1 MNSLPA
7 SGHHLAALEAAIA
20 NRQKTSSVSLE
31 TVLVKGD
38 TLSRV
43 QAAFTNAARLLDL
56 KRASLAGQKPAA
68 RPVPLTAGSSLN
80 ASVVHLPRL
89 VARKHLVKNNLAA
102 TTLKNT
108 VQTGPTPT
116 PSLPART
123 TLPTSDRTRPLTTKT
138 TPPTTQKENVAE
150 PSLTPKN
157 TAQSGSTTTRTTT
170 PATSTLQAVVEVA
183 AVTRTPTTPAPDPNS
198 QQCPPPHPSAEPS

>member
-7 SGHHLAALEAAIA
+7 SGRHHAALKAAIA
-20 NRQKTSSVSLE
+20 HRQKTSSVSLE
-31 TVLVKGD
+31 TAPVKED
-38 TLSRV
+38 TLSRAIS
-43 QAAFTNAARLLDL
+43 AAHLLDL
-56 KRASLAGQKPAA
+56 KRATVADQTLAA
-68 RPVPLTAGSSLN
+68 RPVLLRAGSSLN

-108 VQTGPTPT
+108 LQTGPTPT

-150 PSLTPKN
+150 PSSTPKN
-157 TAQSGSTTTRTTT
+157 TAQSGPTTTPTTT
-170 PATSTLQAVVEVA
+170 PATSTLQAAAEVEVE
-183 AVTRTPTTPAPDPNS
+183 VTTLTPTTRAPDPNS
-198 QQCPPPHPSAEPS
+198 QQCPPPLPSAEPS